1 LRRFRPCL
9 LLILFFVS
17 NLAAARAQVPAL
29 RGTKMLEC
37 SGLPCVD
44 VTLASGKHLRLLVDT
59 GNVNSIL
66 DTEVAKGLGL
76 TVAPA
81 MGADGKP
88 IAGYG
93 ISVLAGV
100 KVGDA
105 SLGDV
110 KIVVMELASEVKADH
125 MPAADGALAYTAFK
139 DRLLELDYVRRT
151 VRFSDPLTAEVA
163 CPGFCGT
170 LTTPTFGKAGPPIVV
185 STGFSV
191 NAKPIT
197 AQIDTLFIG
206 TMLIYPPSV
215 KKLDLSE
222 EAKGA
227 TKQFVK
233 YTDGGV
239 DMMEAQSKTEAFGTR
254 VLAKDAPLYFAG
266 PAVHLPDELFDATVG
281 HALFEHSVLSLDF
294 HGMKLWMTQEL

>member
-1 LRRFRPCL
+1 LRRFRPYL
-9 LLILFFVS
+9 PVVLFVVS
-17 NLAAARAQVPAL
+17 NLGAAGAEMPPL

-37 SGLPCVD
+37 SGLPCVE
-44 VTLASGKHLRLLVDT
+44 VTLAGGKHLRLLVDT

-66 DTEVAKGLGL
+66 DTDVAKGLGL
-76 TVAPA
+76 AVAPA
-81 MGADGKP
+81 MGADGKA

-100 KVGDA
+100 KLGDA

-110 KIVVMELASEVKADH
+110 KIVVMDLASEVKADH

-151 VRFSDPLTAEVA
+151 VRFSDPLTAELA
-163 CPGFCGT
+163 CLGFCGT

-197 AQIDTLFIG
+197 AQIDTLFTG

-215 KKLDLSE
+215 NKLDLSE
-222 EAKGA
+222 EAKT
-227 TKQFVK
+227 TKKQLFK

-239 DMMEAQSKTEAFGTR
+239 DMMEAQAKTEAFGTR
-254 VLAKDAPLYFAG
+254 VLAKDAPLFFATA
-266 PAVHLPDELFDATVG
+266 AVHLPDELFDATVG

-294 HGMKLWMTQEL
+294 HDMRLWMTQEL

>member
-1 LRRFRPCL
+1 LRRFRRYFL
-9 LLILFFVS
+9 SAFF
-17 NLAAARAQVPAL
+17 AAANLTAAKAQTPPL
-29 RGTKMLEC
+29 RGTRMLDC

-44 VTLASGKHLRLLVDT
+44 VTLGSGKHLRLLVDT
-59 GNVNSIL
+59 GNVNSVI

-76 TVAPA
+76 AVVPA
-81 MGADGKP
+81 KDADGKP
-88 IAGYG
+88 LAGYG

-100 KVGDA
+100 KLGDA

-110 KIVVMELASEVKADH
+110 KIVVMDIASDVKADH

-139 DRLLELDYVRRT
+139 DRLLELDYVHRT
-151 VRFSDPLTAEVA
+151 VRFSDPLKAELA
-163 CPGFCGT
+163 CPGYCGT
-170 LTTPTFGKAGPPIVV
+170 ITTPTFGKEGPPIVV

-191 NAKPIT
+191 NSKPIT
-197 AQIDTLFIG
+197 AQIDTLFSG

-222 EAKGA
+222 EAKT
-227 TKQFVK
+227 TKKQLFK

-239 DMMEAQSKTEAFGTR
+239 DMMEAQAKTEAFGTR
-254 VLAKDAPLYFAG
+254 ELGKDVPLYFAT
-266 PAVHLPDELFDATVG
+266 PAVHLPDDLFDATVG

-294 HGMKLWMTQEL
+294 HDMKLWMTQRS

>member
-1 LRRFRPCL
+1 VRQFRPYL
-9 LLILFFVS
+9 LLIFFLVS
-17 NLAAARAQVPAL
+17 NPAATRAQVPEL
-29 RGTKMLEC
+29 RGTKMLDC

-66 DTEVAKGLGL
+66 DTQVAKGLGL
-76 TVAPA
+76 AVAPA
-81 MGADGKP
+81 KGADGKP
-88 IAGYG
+88 LDGYG
-93 ISVLAGV
+93 ISALDGV
-100 KVGDA
+100 KLGDA

-110 KIVVMELASEVKADH
+110 KILVMDLATEIKADH

-151 VRFSDPLTAEVA
+151 VRFSDRLTAELA

-170 LTTPTFGKAGPPIVV
+170 LTTPTFGNAGPPIVV

-197 AQIDTLFIG
+197 AQIDTLFTG

-215 KKLDLSE
+215 EKLNLGEESKTTKKRL
-222 EAKGA
+222 
-227 TKQFVK
+227 FK

-239 DMMEAQSKTEAFGTR
+239 DMMEANAKSEALGPR
-254 VLAKDAPLYFAG
+254 VLATNAPLYFAT
-266 PAVHLPDELFDATVG
+266 PAVHLPDGLFDATVG
-281 HALFEHSVLSLDF
+281 HELLEHSVLSLDF
-294 HGMKLWMTQEL
+294 HNMRLWMTQPS

>member
-1 LRRFRPCL
+1 LRRFRPYFL
-9 LLILFFVS
+9 LAFFVVA
-17 NLAAARAQVPAL
+17 NLADANAQTPTL
-29 RGTKMLEC
+29 RGTKMLDC
-37 SGLPCVD
+37 SGLPCVE

-76 TVAPA
+76 DVAPA
-81 MGADGKP
+81 KGADGKP
-88 IAGYG
+88 LAGYG

-100 KVGDA
+100 KLGDA

-110 KIVVMELASEVKADH
+110 KIVVMDIASEVKADH

-139 DRLLELDYVRRT
+139 NRLLELDYVRRT
-151 VRFSDPLTAEVA
+151 VRFSEPLTAELA

-170 LTTPTFGKAGPPIVV
+170 ITTPTFGKEGPPIVV

-191 NAKPIT
+191 NDKPIT
-197 AQIDTLFIG
+197 AQIDTLFSG

-215 KKLDLSE
+215 TKLDLGE
-222 EAKGA
+222 EAKS
-227 TKQFVK
+227 TKKQLFK

-239 DMMEAQSKTEAFGTR
+239 DMMEAQAKTEAFGRR
-254 VLAKDAPLYFAG
+254 VLAKDVPLYFAT
-266 PAVHLPDELFDATVG
+266 PAVHLPDDLFDATVG

-294 HGMKLWMTQEL
+294 HDMKLWMTQEL

>member
-1 LRRFRPCL
+1 LRRFPPYL
-9 LLILFFVS
+9 LVVLFMVS
-17 NLAAARAQVPAL
+17 NLAAARAQVPPL

-37 SGLPCVD
+37 SGLPCVE
-44 VTLASGKHLRLLVDT
+44 VTLASGKHLRMLVDT

-76 TVAPA
+76 AVAPA
-81 MGADGKP
+81 MGADGKA

-93 ISVLAGV
+93 ISVLVGV
-100 KVGDA
+100 KLGDA

-110 KIVVMELASEVKADH
+110 KIVVMDLASEVKADH

-151 VRFSDPLTAEVA
+151 VRFSDPLTAELA

-197 AQIDTLFIG
+197 AQIDTLFTG

-222 EAKGA
+222 EAKT
-227 TKQFVK
+227 TKKQLFK

-239 DMMEAQSKTEAFGTR
+239 EMMEAQAKTEAFGTR
-254 VLAKDAPLYFAG
+254 VLAKDAPLFFATG
-266 PAVHLPDELFDATVG
+266 PFICRT
-281 HALFEHSVLSLDF
+281 SCSTR
-294 HGMKLWMTQEL
+294 LWDTHCSSTRCFLLIFTICGCG